1 MKTKKVKKKK
11 KKTNFDKHL
20 GCFSYPMCDESP
32 TGCIHLTNNNPE
44 WFGHKD

>member
-11 KKTNFDKHL
+11 NNFDKHL
-20 GCFSYPMCDESP
+20 GCPSYPMCDEAP
-32 TGCIHLTNNNPE
+32 LGCCHLTNNNPE